1 MPHMMMLDRRRFL
14 AGLGALAATPAFA
27 HDMRG
32 WPKLQALLDRYVAE
46 KKVAGL
52 SVALTAGDGHLG
64 YVNAGKLALDSSVA
78 ANEDTLWRI
87 YSMTKPI
94 TGAAAMLLIEEGK
107 LKLDQPVSDFFPAF
121 AKVQVAVDPAKSLD
135 ARPAKTP
142 MTVRHLLT
150 HTAGLTYTIMGT
162 GPVQQAYRAKG
173 IFGAYGTP
181 PQPGDGTMP
190 ATLTEFA
197 ERLATVPLI
206 AEPGTTYH
214 YSVALDLMGAV
225 IEKASGVPFD
235 AFLRTR
241 FFEPLAMASTDF
253 HALAPARLSTNYF
266 ITPKGLLPVDS
277 AAKGVFL
284 AQPGVPYGG
293 SGLVSSSRD
302 YARFGMMLLGDG
314 ALGKVRIL
322 KPETAKLMRSNLLP
336 AGVTAMGDGSGYGAG
351 GRVVIPTTKNANDTV
366 GSYGW
371 GGAAGTSFWI
381 DPTHRVM
388 VTVMTQ
394 FMPQDIY
401 PLRKEV
407 REAIVADR
415 A

>member
-1 MPHMMMLDRRRFL
+1 MLTMPMLQRRQFL
-14 AGLGALAATPAFA
+14 AGLAALAVAPAFA
-27 HDMRG
+27 RETAA
-32 WPKLQALLDRYVAE
+32 WPKVQALLDRYVAE
-46 KKVAGL
+46 KKVSGL
-52 SVALTAGDGHLG
+52 SLALTTAGRPLA
-64 YVNAGKLALDSSVA
+64 YVNAGTLALDSSVA
-78 ANEDTLWRI
+78 ASEDTLWRI

-121 AKVQVAVDPAKSLD
+121 AKVGVAVDPATSLE

-142 MTVRHLLT
+142 ITIRHLLT

-162 GPVQQAYRAKG
+162 GAVQKAYREKG
-173 IFGAYGTP
+173 LFGAYGGP
-181 PQPGDGTMP
+181 PQPGDGAMP
-190 ATLTEFA
+190 ATLAEFA
-197 ERLATVPLI
+197 EKLATVPLI

-214 YSVALDLMGAV
+214 YSVALDLLGAV
-225 IEKASGVPFD
+225 IEKASGMAFD

-241 FFEPLAMASTDF
+241 FFEPLGMASTAF
-253 HALAPARLSTNYF
+253 HALDPARLSTNYF

-284 AQPGVPYGG
+284 AAPSVPYGG

-314 ALGKVRIL
+314 ALGTVRVL
-322 KPETAKLMRSNLLP
+322 KPETAQLMRSNLLP

-351 GRVVIPTTKNANDTV
+351 GRVVVATTKGANDSV

-381 DPTHRVM
+381 DPARRTM
-388 VTVMTQ
+388 ATVMTQ
-394 FMPQDIY
+394 FMPQDAY
-401 PLRKEV
+401 PLRREV
-407 REAIVADR
+407 REAMIADIG
-415 A
+415 